1 MADVHGWDVTQ
12 IKTLIDSNAEFCKAL
27 DDLQDSGGYRHAKT
41 LKGNLTRRPV
51 SWDEM
56 KLVYADEAAIG
67 AFMRVEGGQKPT
79 KAEVA
84 LLEASGL
91 YEGVGGIAAP
101 ASSPTKS
108 ETPRGSAEEN
118 IDRIWNGYGTESGLP
133 DYDYLSGGWRTNTEE
148 DE

>member
-1 MADVHGWDVTQ
+1 MADAHGWDVAQ

-56 KLVYADEAAIG
+56 KQTYADEAAIG
-67 AFMRVEGGQKPT
+67 AFMRVEGGVKPT
-79 KAEVA
+79 KAEAA

-91 YEGVGGIAAP
+91 YEGVGGVTTADSKITKP
-101 ASSPTKS
+101 ESSPI
-108 ETPRGSAEEN
+108 PEE
-118 IDRIWNGYGTESGLP
+118 DAGTWGGYGTESGLP
-133 DYDYLSGGWRTNTEE
+133 DFEYLSGGWKDDDAAKE
-148 DE
+148 